1 MEQIRKNKT
10 QAAQVYFPKSVYF
23 QIKMRA
29 TQEKKPAAA
38 WIRDIVIQELG
49 KPKKGGKR
57 LSDLKTFSFPGVDPY
72 TSEKIDQIIYDI
84 S

>member
-1 MEQIRKNKT
+1 MEQIRKKKT

-29 TQEKKPAAA
+29 TAEKKPAAT
-38 WIRDIVIQELG
+38 WIRDVVIQELG
-49 KPKKGGKR
+49 KPKKRGKR
-57 LSDLKTFSFPGVDPY
+57 FSDLKTFSFPGVDPY
-72 TSEKIDQIIYDI
+72 TSEKIDQIYDI